1 MILNTT
7 SDVWCRLLCWVS
19 SHCVLQAKHYY
30 SVHKSVNRT
39 NCCTIIANVSE
50 LNLPCLWIVLF
61 TLRKWRISSFN
72 FQSWNN
78 ITAPENELVSF
89 MQFIQKAKRNE
100 VEKQKTARKEGTKRC
115 FDLFEN
121 VKAIPILPLILFPR
135 NASCD

>member
-7 SDVWCRLLCWVS
+7 SDVWCLLLCWVS
-19 SHCVLQAKHYY
+19 SHCILHAKHYY

-50 LNLPCLWIVLF
+50 LNLSCLWIVLF

-100 VEKQKTARKEGTKRC
+100 VWKKNEAQNGC